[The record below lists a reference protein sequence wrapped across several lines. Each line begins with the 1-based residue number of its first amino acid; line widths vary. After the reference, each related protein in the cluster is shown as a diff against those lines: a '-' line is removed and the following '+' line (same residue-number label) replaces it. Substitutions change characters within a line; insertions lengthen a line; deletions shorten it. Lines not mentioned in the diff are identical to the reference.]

1 MFYTVLAGATNSG
14 ILTYIYTNILQY
26 YMYLNIYKIVDC
38 IIYIYYA
45 TVGPIPVQ
53 KDLAGFVGAS
63 VLGPGPKI

>member
-1 MFYTVLAGATNSG
+1 
-14 ILTYIYTNILQY
+14 
-26 YMYLNIYKIVDC
+26 MYLNIYIYKIVDC